1 MYLIICAAGSS
12 IRLKKLTKTKPKSLI
27 KIGKKTIINRL
38 LENFN
43 LKQIKKIFII
53 VGFKKDLLKK
63 AINKKFL
70 KKITFIN
77 NKIYKKT
84 GNMHS
89 LSLAMNNTDSD
100 IVFVNADNLIN
111 KSVVKKFIQHKNKNL
126 VLIDKDKSFFEDD
139 DPVKV
144 KSSNYKLIKID
155 KKLSKKDTNAVAVGL
170 YKLSIKNF
178 NKYLKISDAIYKSG
192 FINAGFI
199 EPLKVIIKR
208 TRSISTFYPGGFRW
222 ADIDTLEDLK
232 IAKKIFK

>member
-1 MYLIICAAGSS
+1 M
-12 IRLKKLTKTKPKSLI
+12 
-27 KIGKKTIINRL
+27 IINRV

-43 LKQIKKIFII
+43 LKEIKKIFII
-53 VGFKKDLLKK
+53 VGFKKHLLKK
-63 AINKKFL
+63 KINKKFIN
-70 KKITFIN
+70 KITFIN

-89 LSLAMNNTDSD
+89 LSLAMDNTDSD
-100 IVFVNADNLIN
+100 IIFVNADNLIN
-111 KSVVKKFIQHKNKNL
+111 KSVVKKFVQHKNKNL
-126 VLIDKDKSFFEDD
+126 VLIDKDKSLFEDD

-208 TRSISTFYPGGFRW
+208 TRSISTFYPGKFKW

-232 IAKKIFK
+232 NKKKIFK